1 MTEPA
6 RASRVRRPALPTG
19 LPTRLAKPPPM
30 LDRFDVVLALVLA
43 TIIVQALVDVR
54 SSFIAGLLT
63 HAISA
68 LALIAAVRAAGAGRR
83 WRRAVDSL
91 VIGVGAVSVVLVAF
105 IRSNDSSHGVPPAT
119 LWFFAAALTPVL
131 VAQRLVQ
138 HAEVTLQTVMGAV
151 AAYLQIAVAFTYAY
165 QTIDA
170 FTPGVSF
177 FGEDVS
183 TTTYMY
189 FSLITI
195 TTVGFGDYTPATD
208 LGRLVASSEAVVG
221 QVFLVT
227 FVALIVARFAA
238 RQPRTGTRSDAELEA
253 DEEAKAAQA
262 ADEARAASES
272 RDGEAG
278 DEAPET
284 QRPTLASDT

>member
-1 MTEPA
+1 
-6 RASRVRRPALPTG
+6 
-19 LPTRLAKPPPM
+19 M
-30 LDRFDVVLALVLA
+30 LDRFGIVLGLVLA

-54 SSFIAGLLT
+54 SSFFAGLLT
-63 HAISA
+63 HAISG
-68 LALIAAVRAAGAGRR
+68 LALIAAVRASGAGRR
-83 WRRAVDSL
+83 WRHAVDAL
-91 VIGVGAVSVVLVAF
+91 VIGVGAVSILLVAL
-105 IRSNDSSHGVPPAT
+105 IRSDDGSHGVPPAT

-131 VAQRLVQ
+131 VAQRLLQ
-138 HAEVTLQTVMGAV
+138 HAEVTVQTVMGAV
-151 AAYLQIAVAFTYAY
+151 AAYLQIAVAYTYAY

-183 TTTYMY
+183 TTTYTY

-195 TTVGFGDYTPATD
+195 TTVGFGDYTPATA

-253 DEEAKAAQA
+253 DEEA
-262 ADEARAASES
+262 RAANAANTADPGPAAA
-272 RDGEAG
+272 RGEAG
-278 DEAPET
+278 PET
-284 QRPTLASDT
+284 EPPGPASEP

>member
-6 RASRVRRPALPTG
+6 RASRLRRPALPT
-19 LPTRLAKPPPM
+19 PPPM
-30 LDRFDVVLALVLA
+30 LDRFGIVLALVLA

-54 SSFIAGLLT
+54 SSFIAGLIT
-63 HAISA
+63 HAISG
-68 LALIAAVRAAGAGRR
+68 LALIAAVRAAGTGRR
-83 WRRAVDSL
+83 WRRAVDTL
-91 VIGVGAVSVVLVAF
+91 VIGVGVVSVVLVAF
-105 IRSNDSSHGVPPAT
+105 IRSNTTSQGVPPAT
-119 LWFFAAALTPVL
+119 LWFFAAALTPIL
-131 VAQRLVQ
+131 VARRLVQ

-183 TTTYMY
+183 TTTYTY

-262 ADEARAASES
+262 AADARAASES
-272 RDGEAG
+272 GDGEAG
-278 DEAPET
+278 DGGPQTA
-284 QRPTLASDT
+284 RPT